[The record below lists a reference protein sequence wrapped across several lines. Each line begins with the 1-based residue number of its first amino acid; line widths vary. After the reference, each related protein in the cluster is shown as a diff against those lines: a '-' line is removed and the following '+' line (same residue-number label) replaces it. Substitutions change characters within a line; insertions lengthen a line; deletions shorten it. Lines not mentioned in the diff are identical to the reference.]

1 MPLAIET
8 VTDMKPEEAR
18 NHAKFTPTLNYTP
31 TKKFTPTQR
40 NTSALKATQHTKK
53 SHQHNITKSPH
64 FYRQSFQQQKWTT
77 SIQHVCHL

>member
-31 TKKFTPTQR
+31 TQR
-40 NTSALKATQHTKK
+40 NTSALHTNTTQKN
-53 SHQHNITKSPH
+53 SHQHNTTKKS
-64 FYRQSFQQQKWTT
+64 RQKKKLVKSNK
-77 SIQHVCHL
+77 SIFFP

>member
-40 NTSALKATQHTKK
+40 NTSALHTNTTQKN
-53 SHQHNITKSPH
+53 SHQHNTTKKST
-64 FYRQSFQQQKWTT
+64 F
-77 SIQHVCHL
+77 L

>member
-18 NHAKFTPTLNYTP
+18 NHANFTPTLTNT
-31 TKKFTPTQR
+31 TQK
-40 NTSALKATQHTKK
+40 NS
-53 SHQHNITKSPH
+53 SQHNITKSPH
-64 FYRQSFQQQKWTT
+64 FYRQSCQQQKWTT